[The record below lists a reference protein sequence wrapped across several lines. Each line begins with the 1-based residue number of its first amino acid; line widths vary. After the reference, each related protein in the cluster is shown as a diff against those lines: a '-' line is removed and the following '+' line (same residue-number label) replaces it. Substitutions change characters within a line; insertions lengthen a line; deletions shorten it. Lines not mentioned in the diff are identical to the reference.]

1 MLLIEDFNPTED
13 RLAMSINTNSDLHS
27 VEDMHM
33 HAYHCLQGR
42 TVYVHELRWYFG
54 ALIVSLSPF
63 CD

>member
-13 RLAMSINTNSDLHS
+13 RLAMSVDTNSDLHS

-33 HAYHCLQGR
+33 CAYHRLRGG
-42 TVYVHELRWYFG
+42 TVYVHELRWCFG
-54 ALIVSLSPF
+54 ALIGSLSPF